1 MFAESRA
8 GQRLP
13 AERGEP
19 TPQTLAKRGPALA
32 AARIEIGAA
41 ERAAGGERAHAF
53 TAIGADMGAIECH
66 TNSKQHA
73 HMRWLRFISAA
84 PKTARCTLGRAR
96 RIHSPACSG
105 GCVWGCWPLP

>member
-1 MFAESRA
+1 
-8 GQRLP
+8 
-13 AERGEP
+13 
-19 TPQTLAKRGPALA
+19 
-32 AARIEIGAA
+32 
-41 ERAAGGERAHAF
+41 
-53 TAIGADMGAIECH
+53 MGAIECH